1 MPGEAGSYERW
12 HDVLCISEVGTDNL
26 KKARQYFTEVFGM
39 RADGKE
45 VDRKI
50 QQLFDE
56 ACNRWID
63 GESVNTTVAVPIEL
77 ILAIT
82 LREGFNRKTGRQKK
96 SPYRRHNLESA
107 VRWAKRRATE
117 LRQNGMRRGPAKEQA
132 IKEAEQQQ
140 CGQRVDRW
148 FYGTDA
154 STIRDNW
161 SKIV

>member
-12 HDVLCISEVGTDNL
+12 RDVLCIGEVATDNL
-26 KKARQYFTEVFGM
+26 EEARQYFTEVFGM

-45 VDRKI
+45 VDLKI

-56 ACNRWID
+56 ACNHWID
-63 GESVNTTVAVPIEL
+63 GESVNTRVAVPIEL

-82 LREGFNRKTGRQKK
+82 LRKGFNRKTGRQKK

-107 VRWAKRRATE
+107 VRWAKRRAAE
-117 LRQNGMRRGPAKEQA
+117 LRQGGMGIGPAKEQA
-132 IKEAEQQQ
+132 IREAEQQYGRRV
-140 CGQRVDRW
+140 GQ
-148 FYGTDA
+148 FYGTNA